1 MSWPHSGVSVGKNLG
16 TILHIGAGTCSEIDA
31 FRAMVPQQ
39 IVLVEPN
46 PELLDILRCKA
57 EPEENV
63 VILGCAVSGDSESS
77 TLNIMSVPALS
88 SLSEPAKALFN
99 LLPSLRLERK
109 AEVDTQSAA
118 ELIDSLCLDN
128 SLDHLLFIDTPGE
141 ASAVLKALIN
151 SEHLGVFSHI
161 VFRSCRN
168 DFYQDCE
175 PAKSLLPALEGHGY
189 HPVGDPDSADPDFPV
204 YHLHF
209 DKQFVWLQQLR
220 DQLAKAG
227 AQIESLCE
235 QVEEK
240 ERALSDG
247 VAAHDNEVQRLRAQV
262 EEKERALSDGVAAHD
277 NEVQRLRAQVEE
289 RERALSDEVQ
299 VHDLKIEQLQS
310 EIDQASTDLSI
321 ALKLQMLRESDL
333 ADLQQRYKD
342 TVDLKDRQARLL
354 ETLKERLSVAA
365 SYLRQLDADESTE
378 EIMAVTAKLMSA
390 LEGSRDL

>member
-16 TILHIGAGTCSEIDA
+16 TILHIGAGTCREIDA

-46 PELLDILRCKA
+46 PELLGILRGKV

-128 SLDHLLFIDTPGE
+128 SSDHLLFIDTPGE

-161 VFRSCRN
+161 VFRSCQN

-175 PAKSLLPALEGHGY
+175 PVKSLLPALEGHGY
-189 HPVGDPDSADPDFPV
+189 RSVGDPDSADPDFPV
-204 YHLHF
+204 YHLQF
-209 DKQFVWLQQLR
+209 DKQFVEL
-220 DQLAKAG
+220 
-227 AQIESLCE
+227 
-235 QVEEK
+235 
-240 ERALSDG
+240 
-247 VAAHDNEVQRLRAQV
+247 QRLRAQV
-262 EEKERALSDGVAAHD
+262 EEKERAL
-277 NEVQRLRAQVEE
+277 N
-289 RERALSDEVQ
+289 DEAQ

-310 EIDQASTDLSI
+310 EIDQASADLSI

-333 ADLQQRYKD
+333 ADLQQRYKE

-365 SYLRQLDADESTE
+365 GYLRQLDADESTE

>member
-16 TILHIGAGTCSEIDA
+16 TILHIGAGICREIDA

-46 PELLDILRCKA
+46 PELLGILRGKV

-128 SLDHLLFIDTPGE
+128 SSDHLLFIDTPGE

-161 VFRSCRN
+161 VFRSCQN

-175 PAKSLLPALEGHGY
+175 PVKSLLPALEGHGY
-189 HPVGDPDSADPDFPV
+189 RSVGDPDSADPDFPV
-204 YHLHF
+204 YHLQF
-209 DKQFVWLQQLR
+209 DKQFVELQRLR
-220 DQLAKAG
+220 DQFAKAG
-227 AQIESLCE
+227 AQIEFLCE

-247 VAAHDNEVQRLRAQV
+247 VAAHDDEVQRLRAQV
-262 EEKERALSDGVAAHD
+262 EEKERVL
-277 NEVQRLRAQVEE
+277 N
-289 RERALSDEVQ
+289 DEAQ

-333 ADLQQRYKD
+333 ADLQQRYKE